1 MGLADSFTLIP
12 AGASRSLHLI
22 RGSRGGVLLGHLL
35 LLLEL
40 GGGVLL
46 GHLLLLV
53 SQLLLSVRLRMERGL
68 SELGLGVL
76 LLSHVLPFGSISI

>member
-1 MGLADSFTLIP
+1 VLLG
-12 AGASRSLHLI
+12 HLLLLL
-22 RGSRGGVLLGHLL
+22 GGVLLGYLL